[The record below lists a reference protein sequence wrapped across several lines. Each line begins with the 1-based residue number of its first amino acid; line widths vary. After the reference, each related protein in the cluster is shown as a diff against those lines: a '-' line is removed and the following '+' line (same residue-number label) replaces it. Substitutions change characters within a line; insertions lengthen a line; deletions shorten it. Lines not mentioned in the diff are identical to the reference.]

1 MSRSRFGLLLAAL
14 VVGLAAAS
22 FAGVYAL
29 ADRGSDTPPGVDDP
43 SPSTFAPTSTT
54 TASTVPGG
62 LVTPAF
68 IAIVAS
74 EADEGAAQAIRDEL
88 TESGYD
94 AGVLHSD
101 DFPSLQPGFW
111 VTYVGPFARVP
122 EADAAQVEL
131 VADGYTTAYT
141 SCVGTAEDC

>member
-1 MSRSRFGLLLAAL
+1 MSRGRFGLLLATL
-14 VVGLAAAS
+14 VLGLGAAS
-22 FAGVYAL
+22 FVGVYAL
-29 ADRGSDTPPGVDDP
+29 VDGGSETPAGLDHS
-43 SPSTFAPTSTT
+43 SPTTRPPAVPT
-54 TASTVPGG
+54 STVPGG
-62 LVTPAF
+62 LITPAV

-74 EADEGAAQAIRDEL
+74 EADEGQAHAVRDEL

-111 VTYVGPFARVP
+111 VAYVGPFTQVP
-122 EADAAQVEL
+122 EAEATQVEL

>member
-1 MSRSRFGLLLAAL
+1 MSRARFGLLLAAL

-29 ADRGSDTPPGVDDP
+29 VDGGSNTPAGVDDS
-43 SPSTFAPTSTT
+43 SPTTLAPTSTT
-54 TASTVPGG
+54 TSTGPGG
-62 LVTPAF
+62 LATPTF
-68 IAIVAS
+68 VAIVAS
-74 EADEGAAQAIRDEL
+74 EADEGGAEAIRNEL
-88 TESGYD
+88 TESGYG

-111 VTYVGPFARVP
+111 VAYVGPFTRVP

>member
-1 MSRSRFGLLLAAL
+1 MSRARFGLLLAAL

-29 ADRGSDTPPGVDDP
+29 VDGGSDTPAGVDDS
-43 SPSTFAPTSTT
+43 SPTTLAPTSTT
-54 TASTVPGG
+54 TTSTGPGG
-62 LVTPAF
+62 LATPTF
-68 IAIVAS
+68 VVIVAS
-74 EADEGAAQAIRDEL
+74 EADEGGAEAIRNEL
-88 TESGYD
+88 DDSGYD
-94 AGVLHSD
+94 SGVLRSD
-101 DFPSLQPGFW
+101 DFSSLQPGFW
-111 VTYVGPFARVP
+111 VAYVGPFTRVP

>member
-1 MSRSRFGLLLAAL
+1 MSRGRFGLLLAAL
-14 VVGLAAAS
+14 VLGLGATS
-22 FAGVYAL
+22 FVGVYAL
-29 ADRGSDTPPGVDDP
+29 IDGGSDTPAGVDDSSPTTRPP
-43 SPSTFAPTSTT
+43 SSLPT
-54 TASTVPGG
+54 STVPGG

-74 EADEGAAQAIRDEL
+74 EKDEGKAQAIRDEL

-111 VTYVGPFARVP
+111 VAYVGPFTQVP
-122 EADAAQVEL
+122 EADATQVEL